1 MGKKYNFIGDDMIE
15 KFETHNDGIGDESKG
30 STYKGQIETSFAV
43 LCEIF
48 GEPSLI
54 GGREAH
60 WTIKFPDGKIATI
73 YNYTNYKQKNYN
85 D

>member
-43 LCEIF
+43 IVTGKQIF
-48 GEPSLI
+48 LSYHHL
-54 GGREAH
+54 
-60 WTIKFPDGKIATI
+60 
-73 YNYTNYKQKNYN
+73 
-85 D
+85 